1 MEPIETS
8 TMIISLGGSP
18 EPLKKS
24 LTLHRPD
31 RVIFL
36 ASHDSVPLSGELL
49 QCLDFKPKTTFKI
62 TENPNSMFDCF
73 KAARSCVEEVQR
85 LGLPSENVVVDYTG
99 GTKVMTSALILATI
113 GQPYQF
119 NYVGGEKRTKD
130 GIGIVETGH
139 EIMYPEMNPWSVFAE
154 EERRQVV
161 TLFNSRRFSAVVQII
176 DNCNRDIPLEIK
188 NFFQFVRALADGFLD
203 WEQFRHDM
211 AEPKLRSGIEALQ
224 IYIKDFSPPRLTDF
238 RTAVEGCRNFLSE
251 VVSRIEKGKRLDPIL
266 IDDLLNNAQRRIED
280 RRYDDASARIYRALE
295 LYGQISF
302 LASAKCNNDRVR
314 PDVIPSS
321 IREEFV
327 RKYADAKT
335 GLLKLPMTATFLCL
349 KEMDHEAGQRFFEPE
364 RQKKIKNIQLSR
376 NSSILA
382 HGITPVGEKQISALM
397 ATVSEFVQFGNRFD
411 FPALP

>member
-1 MEPIETS
+1 
-8 TMIISLGGSP
+8 
-18 EPLKKS
+18 
-24 LTLHRPD
+24 
-31 RVIFL
+31 
-36 ASHDSVPLSGELL
+36 
-49 QCLDFKPKTTFKI
+49 
-62 TENPNSMFDCF
+62 
-73 KAARSCVEEVQR
+73 
-85 LGLPSENVVVDYTG
+85 
-99 GTKVMTSALILATI
+99 
-113 GQPYQF
+113 
-119 NYVGGEKRTKD
+119 
-130 GIGIVETGH
+130 
-139 EIMYPEMNPWSVFAE
+139 
-154 EERRQVV
+154 
-161 TLFNSRRFSAVVQII
+161 
-176 DNCNRDIPLEIK
+176 LEIK